1 MSGLEIAAVLLG
13 IANIV
18 LIIRRSVWNYPFAI
32 AMVSLYFIIFRDAK
46 LYSDAGLQIFFVAV
60 NAYGWWSWQRNK

>member
-13 IANIV
+13 IANIL

-32 AMVSLYFIIFRDAK
+32 AMVSIYFVIFFFVY
-46 LYSDAGLQIFFVAV
+46 LYSDAGL
-60 NAYGWWSWQRNK
+60 